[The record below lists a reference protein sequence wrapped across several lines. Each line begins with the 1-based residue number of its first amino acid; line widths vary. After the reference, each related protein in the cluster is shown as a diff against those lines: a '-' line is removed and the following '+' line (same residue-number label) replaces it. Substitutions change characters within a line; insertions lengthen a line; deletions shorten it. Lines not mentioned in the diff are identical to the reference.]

1 MIAHLINRLRTE
13 KNLSKNKLGR
23 MCSMDLSYIT
33 HLEKGDRYPSIE
45 ACKKICDNLD
55 VPYVSLLGSY
65 GKKLDLEQRD
75 RQMEKFICCDKI
87 LALNS
92 IDGLIDCPTGA
103 LSASFAVKMND
114 KSMEPKIKKDDYAFI
129 ELNVPLKSKD
139 IGLFQ
144 YNGTYLIRKLSFG
157 KRVITL
163 KALSS
168 KDLDIKIKKDDS
180 FFMLGKVVGIN
191 SLNK

>member
-13 KNLSKNKLGR
+13 KNLSKNKFGK

-45 ACKKICDNLD
+45 ACKKICDSLD

-92 IDGLIDCPTGA
+92 ID
-103 LSASFAVKMND
+103 

-144 YNGTYLIRKLSFG
+144 YNGTYLIRELSFG

-168 KDLDIKIKKDDS
+168 KDLDIKIKKDDL